1 MGTHVLLQASK
12 EYGKIKKFLHFSTD
26 EVYGEVDLDHELVKY
41 IVFQFR
47 IKLKNKIIEFVKN
60 RNVSKVDN

>member
-26 EVYGEVDLDHELVKY
+26 EVYGEVDLDHELVEY

-47 IKLKNKIIEFVKN
+47 IKLKKQNY
-60 RNVSKVDN
+60 